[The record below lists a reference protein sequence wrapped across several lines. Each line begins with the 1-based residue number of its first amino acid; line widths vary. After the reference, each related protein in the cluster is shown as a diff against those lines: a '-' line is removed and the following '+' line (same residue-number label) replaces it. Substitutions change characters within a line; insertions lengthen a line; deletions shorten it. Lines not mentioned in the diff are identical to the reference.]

1 MNYDNSSQDQPA
13 CVLLCGKVDPLEYE
27 TIRQVARFYNVIIT
41 GESLNSDI
49 LRRKV
54 SRKIHIYREEP
65 TSENFSKLIYSFS
78 PDVIWYFSGY
88 IDGGNGLDNE
98 NKKLEALVE
107 CCKVNDI
114 KKLVVISSINSLN
127 YTKTLQ
133 RPGMNEAFV
142 KDEGVPRYVTQTA
155 HDCAAFE
162 ELVDYATSKNNI
174 KTVLLR
180 VPFITGRTNSTSY
193 LGSLFSQMINKKSVE
208 FPYNE
213 RQLIDFLSTE
223 DLIKLLISVTEETLD
238 EASKYTVFS
247 GYDHRYGEL
256 GESLVRCD
264 PSVTVKYERPSVYE
278 IDTDKESESRRL
290 RVNYGFIARDDVLR
304 DIEAS
309 YEAYKRAAGHV
320 SPFREKLQGLL
331 ARLTGKTV
339 KAAELV
345 ILFVLVQVLLR
356 YTSDSV
362 YFRYV
367 DLRLFYVVIMGVTHG
382 MLTGMTAG
390 VLECISLI
398 FEYAATGVTGTMLFY
413 NVDYWLPFAIYI
425 MTGSITG
432 YLTSTRENK
441 LKFMEE
447 ESFALQDKYLF
458 LNDVYMSVIDNKEE
472 YKRQILGYQDSFG
485 KIFETVEKLD
495 SSMPADIFMN
505 GVDTLERIL
514 NNHSIAIYTMDDYQK
529 YLRLVACSR
538 EMSNKLTNSVSIED
552 FRIIY
557 DTLLNSETWKNTE
570 FIEGLPAY
578 AYGIV
583 ENRLVRLMIVV
594 FDASPEQLGL
604 YYMNLFTIMCNLIKV
619 SFKRAL
625 EYQEAI
631 EDEKFCK
638 GTEIL
643 LPEYFEKELDSQRRM
658 ADAGV
663 ASYILIEIVAG
674 DVMTFD
680 SQIRGLIRH
689 SDYAGIGTD
698 GKPYVLFTQTT
709 RDIFE
714 VVGKRLKEHEVEYIM
729 VEGM

>member
-1 MNYDNSSQDQPA
+1 
-13 CVLLCGKVDPLEYE
+13 
-27 TIRQVARFYNVIIT
+27 
-41 GESLNSDI
+41 
-49 LRRKV
+49 
-54 SRKIHIYREEP
+54 
-65 TSENFSKLIYSFS
+65 
-78 PDVIWYFSGY
+78 
-88 IDGGNGLDNE
+88 
-98 NKKLEALVE
+98 
-107 CCKVNDI
+107 
-114 KKLVVISSINSLN
+114 
-127 YTKTLQ
+127 
-133 RPGMNEAFV
+133 
-142 KDEGVPRYVTQTA
+142 
-155 HDCAAFE
+155 
-162 ELVDYATSKNNI
+162 
-174 KTVLLR
+174 
-180 VPFITGRTNSTSY
+180 
-193 LGSLFSQMINKKSVE
+193 
-208 FPYNE
+208 
-213 RQLIDFLSTE
+213 
-223 DLIKLLISVTEETLD
+223 
-238 EASKYTVFS
+238 
-247 GYDHRYGEL
+247 
-256 GESLVRCD
+256 
-264 PSVTVKYERPSVYE
+264 
-278 IDTDKESESRRL
+278 
-290 RVNYGFIARDDVLR
+290 
-304 DIEAS
+304 
-309 YEAYKRAAGHV
+309 
-320 SPFREKLQGLL
+320 
-331 ARLTGKTV
+331 
-339 KAAELV
+339 
-345 ILFVLVQVLLR
+345 
-356 YTSDSV
+356 
-362 YFRYV
+362 
-367 DLRLFYVVIMGVTHG
+367 
-382 MLTGMTAG
+382 
-390 VLECISLI
+390 
-398 FEYAATGVTGTMLFY
+398 
-413 NVDYWLPFAIYI
+413 

-557 DTLLNSETWKNTE
+557 DTLLNNETWKNTE

-643 LPEYFEKELDSQRRM
+643 LPEFFEKELDSQRRM

-663 ASYILIEIVAG
+663 ASYILIEIMAG

-680 SQIRGLIRH
+680 RLIRGLIRH

-714 VVGKRLKEHEVEYIM
+714 VVGKRLKEHEVEYTI